1 MARTVLWMAVV
12 LLAAAPAS
20 AQIEQCTAY
29 IRLIDAVVA
38 GTNPNAAEEL
48 MDISR
53 APRCFALF
61 VAGLDRADRF
71 AFKEFVRRFEGSRS
85 DKQTGTAPV
94 GTGSTS
100 VVAQGPV
107 AKILSVAAEYGAL
120 TQSVNGQV
128 ITVRGNLAGVPSALV
143 KKDVFPYCVG
153 DEARSGYCVEKSLI
167 GMLKRFSFG
176 VSFDPSRTQTLTAEP
191 GDSGGSTDDPQPV
204 TFTGESH
211 EISSAS
217 VRFELWNRRDASSA
231 EFTRAWREKVG
242 AAMDQASADLLRAG
256 EFVEEVMDLPAH
268 DPWFKVSVAAVRAA
282 GTDRAKIVKAFTSS
296 LEQLAVH
303 ASGTA
308 GFQERV
314 ADALAAYS
322 RFFLAQDELVESLAT
337 KSVLAFEY
345 TNNRPA
351 LEPSTSNYRVIF
363 DYPVSKDTKL
373 VANGAVT
380 FYDSVPA
387 GQTIVSRYR
396 DAQFGLQL
404 DYGLGDASIL
414 GPAVLSL
421 AGYFQYQHSPAL
433 LEVDPSAPIPG
444 VGFIGLPENATTVFA
459 TTGNIW
465 LFQGKLSLVPSG
477 SSIKI
482 PLSVTWS
489 NKTELV
495 DEPVWRGQIGLSY
508 DLDRLFAALND
519 R

>member
-1 MARTVLWMAVV
+1 
-12 LLAAAPAS
+12 
-20 AQIEQCTAY
+20 
-29 IRLIDAVVA
+29 
-38 GTNPNAAEEL
+38 
-48 MDISR
+48 
-53 APRCFALF
+53 
-61 VAGLDRADRF
+61 
-71 AFKEFVRRFEGSRS
+71 
-85 DKQTGTAPV
+85 
-94 GTGSTS
+94 
-100 VVAQGPV
+100 
-107 AKILSVAAEYGAL
+107 
-120 TQSVNGQV
+120 
-128 ITVRGNLAGVPSALV
+128 
-143 KKDVFPYCVG
+143 
-153 DEARSGYCVEKSLI
+153 
-167 GMLKRFSFG
+167 
-176 VSFDPSRTQTLTAEP
+176 
-191 GDSGGSTDDPQPV
+191 
-204 TFTGESH
+204 
-211 EISSAS
+211 
-217 VRFELWNRRDASSA
+217 
-231 EFTRAWREKVG
+231 
-242 AAMDQASADLLRAG
+242 MDQASADLLRAG

-296 LEQLAVH
+296 LEQLTVH
-303 ASGTA
+303 ASATA

-363 DYPVSKDTKL
+363 DYPISKDTKL

-477 SSIKI
+477 SSVKI
-482 PLSVTWS
+482 PLSITWS